1 MVVIGDRHDK
11 QREMRDLLQLLRTSM
26 ELRREQDQKR
36 MMKSGHLGL
45 GVYAG

>member
-11 QREMRDLLQLLRTSM
+11 QREMRTSM